1 MENVVLAITT
11 HGAFLTTEKNPV
23 TGLEEQPV
31 FNMPQG
37 MTLTV
42 LSVGVPGVCNIVTDD
57 ELTLAIKHLID
68 VHCKPDATTK
78 CTTSVNT
85 IPTETVSYLKDLYAR
100 TVKTI
105 EQQKEK
111 DDDELL
117 FIRRSDLANTVKTYT
132 SGQPVPDKV
141 FSRDL
146 SKDVRGS
153 EYDLKITLVNA
164 YGGTADFFGD
174 NEKDKTLLSQM
185 VNMFYKNGVRNLILY
200 DFSCGSMPFVKS
212 ERTVRALRRETL
224 KAGKK
229 ARRRQVKKTKTR
241 RAKKRTTQW
250 RH

>member
-11 HGAFLTTEKNPV
+11 HGAFLTTAKNPV
-23 TGLEEQPV
+23 TGLEEQPI

-42 LSVGVPGVCNIVTDD
+42 LSVGVPGVCNIITDE
-57 ELTLAIKHLID
+57 ELTLAVRHLID
-68 VHCKPDATTK
+68 THCQPDASMK
-78 CTTSVNT
+78 CTKSVNT
-85 IPTETVSYLKDLYAR
+85 IPPETIQYLKQVYTK
-100 TVKTI
+100 TVDTI
-105 EQQKEK
+105 KQQKEK

-132 SGQPVPDKV
+132 SGQSVPDKV

-174 NEKDKTLLSQM
+174 NEKDKTLLSEM
-185 VNMFYKNGVRNLILY
+185 VDMFYKKGVRNLILY

-212 ERTVRALRRETL
+212 DRTVRALRRQTL
-224 KAGKK
+224 KSGGKK
-229 ARRRQVKKTKTR
+229 ARRQTKKTKTR
-241 RAKKRTTQW
+241 RAKKRTVSW